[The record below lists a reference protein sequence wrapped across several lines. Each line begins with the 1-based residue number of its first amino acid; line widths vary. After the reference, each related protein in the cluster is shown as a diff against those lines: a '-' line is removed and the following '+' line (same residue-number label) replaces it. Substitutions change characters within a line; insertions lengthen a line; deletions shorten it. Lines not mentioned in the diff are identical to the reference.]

1 MIGLTGEA
9 GKPALGGPLHREAF
23 DTVRVGRDKLS
34 ILASLQETQQSA
46 QGLVGSF
53 KHYADRLIDHLPE
66 LLAALVFLIVTV
78 LLARLVRRLVEA
90 GLRRTSTEAYVHLL
104 VAKLAYFGVMILG
117 VVVALSLGGVNLG
130 VLVGS
135 LGLATV
141 ALGFALQ
148 DIVSN
153 FVAGIVLLLEHPF
166 TRGDQIAVDGAEGTV
181 EDIRVRAT
189 QLRAADGEQ
198 VLVPNKIL
206 FTNVLT
212 NSTATMHRR
221 VEVTLSVPQGVDPS
235 RAREALLAAASRV
248 DGTSEDPAPR
258 LLLHDL
264 GEDKM
269 ELLLEFWV
277 DPRRHDLQRVRS
289 EMLEAT
295 QAVLGR
301 SDAELTASRTGPDA
315 SDDKKAG

>member
-1 MIGLTGEA
+1 LDVDKVNIRGLVAQT
-9 GKPALGGPLHREAF
+9 
-23 DTVRVGRDKLS
+23 
-34 ILASLQETQQSA
+34 QSA
-46 QGLVGSF
+46 QGLVESF
-53 KHYADRLIDHLPE
+53 RHYADRFIEHLPD
-66 LLAALVFLIVTV
+66 LVAAVVFLVIAVA
-78 LLARLVRRLVEA
+78 LARLVRRGVEA
-90 GLRRTSTEAYVHLL
+90 ALRRTSTEAYVHLL
-104 VAKLAYFGVMILG
+104 VAKLAYFGVMVLG
-117 VVVALSLGGVNLG
+117 LVVALSLGGVNLG

-166 TRGDQIAVDGAEGTV
+166 TRGDQIAVAGVQGKV

-198 VLVPNKIL
+198 VLVPNKLL

-235 RAREALLAAASRV
+235 RAREALLEAASGV
-248 DGTSEDPAPR
+248 DGASDDPAPR
-258 LLLHDL
+258 LLLDDL
-264 GEDKM
+264 GEEKI
-269 ELLLEFWV
+269 ELLLEIWV
-277 DPRRHDLQRVRS
+277 DPRSHDPQRVRS
-289 EMLEAT
+289 EVLEAT
-295 QAVLGR
+295 QAVLAR
-301 SDAELTASRTGPDA
+301 SNQELTATSASGA

>member
-1 MIGLTGEA
+1 
-9 GKPALGGPLHREAF
+9 
-23 DTVRVGRDKLS
+23 LS

-53 KHYADRLIDHLPE
+53 KHYADRFIDHLPE

-78 LLARLVRRLVEA
+78 LAARLVRRLVEA

-104 VAKLAYFGVMILG
+104 VAKLAYFGVMIVG

-166 TRGDQIAVDGAEGTV
+166 TKGDQIAVNGVEGTV

-189 QLRAADGEQ
+189 QLRAATGEQ

-221 VEVTLSVPQGVDPS
+221 VEITLSVPQGVDPS
-235 RAREALLAAASRV
+235 RAREALLAVASGV
-248 DGTSEDPAPR
+248 DGASEDPAPR
-258 LLLHDL
+258 LLLHEL

>member
-1 MIGLTGEA
+1 MNKA
-9 GKPALGGPLHREAF
+9 DALGPVAQVQSTAERF
-23 DTVRVGRDKLS
+23 VG
-34 ILASLQETQQSA
+34 A
-46 QGLVGSF
+46 F
-53 KHYADRLIDHLPE
+53 KHYADRFIDHLPD
-66 LLAALVFLIVTV
+66 LITAVVFLVITV
-78 LLARLVRRLVEA
+78 LLARLVRRGVEA
-90 GLRRTSTEAYVHLL
+90 ALRRTSTETYVNLL

-166 TRGDQIAVDGAEGTV
+166 TRGDQIAVANGQGEVQGTV

-189 QLRAADGEQ
+189 QLRADDGEQ

-212 NSTATMHRR
+212 NSTATMQRR
-221 VEVTLSVPQGVDPS
+221 VEVTVSVPPGTDPR
-235 RAREALLAAASRV
+235 RARAELLQAAGSVEGA
-248 DGTSEDPAPR
+248 GEPR
-258 LLLHDL
+258 LLLQDL

-289 EMLEAT
+289 EALEAA
-295 QAVLGR
+295 QGVLAR
-301 SDAELTASRTGPDA
+301 SHTELMASQDGAGAGA
-315 SDDKKAG
+315 SDDEKAG

>member
-1 MIGLTGEA
+1 MNIPDPVA
-9 GKPALGGPLHREAF
+9 QAR
-23 DTVRVGRDKLS
+23 
-34 ILASLQETQQSA
+34 SA

-53 KHYADRLIDHLPE
+53 RQYADRFIEQLPD
-66 LLAALVFLIVTV
+66 LVAAVVFLIISVA
-78 LLARLVRRLVEA
+78 LARVVRRGVEA
-90 GLRRTSTEAYVHLL
+90 ALRRTSTEAYVHLL
-104 VAKLAYFGVMILG
+104 VGKLAYFGVLLLG

-166 TRGDQIAVDGAEGTV
+166 TRGDQIAVNGVEGRV

-189 QLRAADGEQ
+189 QLRGADGEQ
-198 VLVPNKIL
+198 VLVPNKLL

-221 VEVTLSVPQGVDPS
+221 VEATLSVPQGVDPS
-235 RAREALLAAASRV
+235 RVREALLEAASRV
-248 DGTSEDPAPR
+248 DGVGDDPAPPR

-264 GEDKM
+264 GEDRM
-269 ELLLEFWV
+269 ELLLEVWV
-277 DPRRHDLQRVRS
+277 DPRAHDPQRVRS
-289 EMLEAT
+289 EVLEQT
-295 QAVLGR
+295 QAVLAR
-301 SDAELTASRTGPDA
+301 SEKELTAFGTASST
-315 SDDKKAG
+315 SDDEKAG

>member
-1 MIGLTGEA
+1 
-9 GKPALGGPLHREAF
+9 
-23 DTVRVGRDKLS
+23 LS
-34 ILASLQETQQSA
+34 ILASLQETQQTA

-53 KHYADRLIDHLPE
+53 KDYANRFIDHLPE
-66 LLAALVFLIVTV
+66 LLAALVFLV
-78 LLARLVRRLVEA
+78 LAVLAARLVRRLVEA

-104 VAKLAYFGVMILG
+104 VAKLAYFGVMIIG

-166 TRGDQIAVDGAEGTV
+166 TRGDQIAVTGVEGTV

-221 VEVTLSVPQGVDPS
+221 VEVTLSVPQGVDPR
-235 RAREALLAAASRV
+235 RAREALLAAASEV

-301 SDAELTASRTGPDA
+301 SDAELTASKTGPDA

>member
-1 MIGLTGEA
+1 MLI
-9 GKPALGGPLHREAF
+9 P
-23 DTVRVGRDKLS
+23 VG
-34 ILASLQETQQSA
+34 QTPSA
-46 QGLVGSF
+46 RGLVGSF
-53 KHYADRLIDHLPE
+53 RQYADRFIAQLPD
-66 LLAALVFLIVTV
+66 LLAAMLFLVIAV
-78 LLARLVRRLVEA
+78 LLARLVRRGVEA
-90 GLRRTSTEAYVHLL
+90 ALRRTSTEAYVHLL
-104 VAKLAYFGVMILG
+104 VAKLAYFGVMLLG
-117 VVVALSLGGVNLG
+117 VVVALSLGGVNPG

-166 TRGDQIAVDGAEGTV
+166 TRGDQIEVEGVQGTV

-221 VEVTLSVPQGVDPS
+221 VEVALSVPQGVDPS
-235 RAREALLAAASRV
+235 RVREALLQAAASV
-248 DGTSEDPAPR
+248 EGVGDDPAPPR
-258 LLLHDL
+258 LLLHEL

-269 ELLLEFWV
+269 ELLLEVWV
-277 DPRRHDLQRVRS
+277 DSRRHELQRVRS
-289 EMLEAT
+289 EVLEAT
-295 QAVLGR
+295 QAVLA
-301 SDAELTASRTGPDA
+301 SSVPELAPSRAGSRP

>member
-1 MIGLTGEA
+1 MLMSVAQT
-9 GKPALGGPLHREAF
+9 P
-23 DTVRVGRDKLS
+23 
-34 ILASLQETQQSA
+34 SA
-46 QGLVGSF
+46 RGLVGSF
-53 KHYADRLIDHLPE
+53 RQYADRFIEHLPG
-66 LLAALVFLIVTV
+66 LIAAVLFLFVTV
-78 LLARLVRRLVEA
+78 LLARLVRRVVDSA
-90 GLRRTSTEAYVHLL
+90 LRKTSTEAYVHLL
-104 VAKLAYFGVMILG
+104 VAKLAYFGVMLLG

-166 TRGDQIAVDGAEGTV
+166 TRGDLIEVEGVKGKV

-198 VLVPNKIL
+198 VLVPNKVL

-221 VEVTLSVPQGVDPS
+221 VEVTLSVPQGVEPG
-235 RAREALLAAASRV
+235 RAREELLAAAV
-248 DGTSEDPAPR
+248 AVEGVADEPPPR
-258 LLLHDL
+258 LLLHGL
-264 GEDKM
+264 GEDTM
-269 ELLLEFWV
+269 ELLMELWV
-277 DPRRHDLQRVRS
+277 DPRRYEPERVRS
-289 EMLEAT
+289 EVLEAT
-295 QAVLGR
+295 QAVLV
-301 SDAELTASRTGPDA
+301 SADTELTTSRAGSSP

>member
-1 MIGLTGEA
+1 MSYL
-9 GKPALGGPLHREAF
+9 
-23 DTVRVGRDKLS
+23 DVDDKVS
-34 ILASLQETQQSA
+34 IFNPVAQTQA
-46 QGLVGSF
+46 AEGLVGSF
-53 KHYADRLIDHLPE
+53 RQYADRFIEHLPG
-66 LLAALVFLIVTV
+66 LLSALVFLIIAI
-78 LLARLVRRLVEA
+78 LLARLVRRGVEA

-104 VAKLAYFGVMILG
+104 VAKLAYFGVLILG

-166 TRGDQIAVDGAEGTV
+166 TRGDQIAVATGQGGTVEGTV

-189 QLRAADGEQ
+189 QLRAIDGEQ

-221 VEVTLSVPQGVDPS
+221 VELTLSVPQGVDP
-235 RAREALLAAASRV
+235 RRVREALLKAAAGV
-248 DGTSEDPAPR
+248 EGTSDDRPPR
-258 LLLHDL
+258 LLIDDL
-264 GEDKM
+264 DDEKM
-269 ELLLEFWV
+269 ELLLEFWI
-277 DPRRHDLQRVRS
+277 DPRRHEPQRIRS
-289 EMLEAT
+289 EVLEAT
-295 QAVLGR
+295 QAVLAR
-301 SDAELTASRTGPDA
+301 SNSKLTASEVGGNA

>member
-1 MIGLTGEA
+1 LDVSKVGL
-9 GKPALGGPLHREAF
+9 LNPL
-23 DTVRVGRDKLS
+23 
-34 ILASLQETQQSA
+34 A
-46 QGLVGSF
+46 QVNSPEGLVESF
-53 KHYADRLIDHLPE
+53 KHYANRFIGHLPE
-66 LLAALVFLIVTV
+66 LLSALVFLVIAVA
-78 LLARLVRRLVEA
+78 LARLVRRGVEA

-104 VAKLAYFGVMILG
+104 VAKLAYFGVLLLG
-117 VVVALSLGGVNLG
+117 VVVALSLGGVNPG

-166 TRGDQIAVDGAEGTV
+166 TRGDHIAVVASGQGTVEGTV

-206 FTNVLT
+206 FTNVLS
-212 NSTATMHRR
+212 NSTAAMQRR
-221 VEVTLSVPQGVDPS
+221 VEVTLTVPNGVDPS
-235 RAREALLAAASRV
+235 RVRESVLAAAAGV
-248 DGTSEDPAPR
+248 DGTSADHSPR
-258 LLLHDL
+258 LLLDDL
-264 GEDKM
+264 AGDKM

-277 DPRRHDLQRVRS
+277 DARRHDLQRVRS
-289 EMLEAT
+289 EVLEAT
-295 QAVLGR
+295 QAALVR
-301 SDAELTASRTGPDA
+301 STMELTASNDGSNA

>member
-1 MIGLTGEA
+1 MAHRYSTLKVIGLAPAKVAGMIGLTGEA
-9 GKPALGGPLHREAF
+9 GKPALGGPLHQEAF

-34 ILASLQETQQSA
+34 ILASLQEAQQSA

-53 KHYADRLIDHLPE
+53 KGYADRFIGHLPE
-66 LLAALVFLIVTV
+66 LLAALFFLIVTV
-78 LLARLVRRLVEA
+78 LAARLVRRLVEA

-117 VVVALSLGGVNLG
+117 VVVALSLGGVNMG

-166 TRGDQIAVDGAEGTV
+166 TRGDQIKVIGASTTVVEGTV

-221 VEVTLSVPQGVDPS
+221 LELTLSVPQGVDPS
-235 RAREALLAAASRV
+235 RAREALLAAASAV

-269 ELLLEFWV
+269 ELLLE
-277 DPRRHDLQRVRS
+277 
-289 EMLEAT
+289 
-295 QAVLGR
+295 
-301 SDAELTASRTGPDA
+301 
-315 SDDKKAG
+315 